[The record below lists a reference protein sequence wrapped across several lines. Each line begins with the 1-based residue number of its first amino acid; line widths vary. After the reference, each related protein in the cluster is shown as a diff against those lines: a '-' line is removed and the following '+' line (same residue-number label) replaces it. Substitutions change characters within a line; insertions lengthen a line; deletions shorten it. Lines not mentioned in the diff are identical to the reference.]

1 MLSRGLPVNVSQNCN
16 ESLPHQTTRKLK
28 VEIVYKTETIPEI
41 EEIIDL
47 YNFSD
52 YFPIDN
58 KEDVARIKK
67 MHKNADIIATAW
79 DKGKL
84 VGLARSISDF
94 CYCCYLSDLC
104 VRNEYKGKGIGK
116 ELVRITKAMAGEGCK
131 LILHSSPSAINFYLS
146 IGMEQINSA
155 FIIKRTH

>member
-1 MLSRGLPVNVSQNCN
+1 MS
-16 ESLPHQTTRKLK
+16 
-28 VEIVYKTETIPEI
+28 IIYKTKTIPEI
-41 EEIIDL
+41 GEIIDL

-58 KEDVARIKK
+58 KEDIERIKK
-67 MHKNADIIATAW
+67 MHNNANIVVTAW
-79 DKGKL
+79 DKNKL

-104 VRNEYKGKGIGK
+104 VRNDYKRKGIGK
-116 ELVRITKAMAGEGCK
+116 ELVKITKEMAGDECK
-131 LILHSSPSAINFYLS
+131 LILHSSPNAINFYSS

-155 FIIKRTH
+155 FIIKRSN

>member
-1 MLSRGLPVNVSQNCN
+1 V
-16 ESLPHQTTRKLK
+16 K
-28 VEIVYKTETIPEI
+28 IIYKTKVVPEI
-41 EEIIDL
+41 EEIIEL

-58 KEDVARIKK
+58 KEDIERIKK
-67 MHKNADIIATAW
+67 MHNNANIVVTAW

-104 VRNEYKGKGIGK
+104 VLNEYKGKGIGK
-116 ELVRITKAMAGEGCK
+116 KLVKITKEMAGDECK
-131 LILHSSPSAINFYLS
+131 LILHSSPNAINFYLS
-146 IGMEQINSA
+146 IGMEKIDSA
-155 FIIKRTH
+155 FIIKRSN